1 ADINEN
7 LIKFYIDLR
16 ENFHIV
22 KQELKELEELYK
34 LNRETFMINKKN
46 SILTRVSDPNEE
58 LYYWIRDQFNNKVL
72 PVYCYS
78 TIYYFINKTAYS
90 GMIRYNSRGE
100 FNVPYGRYANFNTE
114 LVNENHLKLL
124 KNSDIRN
131 ESYENSFN
139 ISKEKDFIFL
149 DPPYDTVFSDY
160 GNEMFNGDFGED
172 EHRKLAQDFK
182 NLSTPALMVISET
195 NLINELYKN
204 YIKSR
209 YSKIYSVNIR
219 NRFKSEANHLIITN
233 Y

>member
-1 ADINEN
+1 
-7 LIKFYIDLR
+7 
-16 ENFHIV
+16 
-22 KQELKELEELYK
+22 
-34 LNRETFMINKKN
+34 M
-46 SILTRVSDPNEE
+46 LTRVSDPNEE

-139 ISKEKDFIFL
+139 ISNEKDFIFL

-160 GNEMFNGDFGED
+160 GNEMFFMG
-172 EHRKLAQDFK
+172 
-182 NLSTPALMVISET
+182 
-195 NLINELYKN
+195 
-204 YIKSR
+204 
-209 YSKIYSVNIR
+209 
-219 NRFKSEANHLIITN
+219 
-233 Y
+233 